1 MHICIFEDAG
11 AANLEPLALTHPV
24 FDLRTGARTLL
35 ERQRD
40 YFGAEEMGAV
50 VRPILADLCRLEHPG
65 MAVNERNYLRPGGVL
80 VNARWLPPGGRWTGK
95 PGLSATGGAA
105 VAMVGEQ
112 IAFVVFGS
120 GEGLGAEPADLA
132 WRLEE
137 WKQHAPG
144 HPAGGWPIAYP
155 WDLLVHQPEALNHD
169 LEWWMQ
175 ERPEAIRPP
184 AALVGPAERALMD
197 PSAQVE
203 PHVLIDT
210 TRGPVLID
218 RQVLIQAFTRLEGPC
233 YVGPGSQLLAAR
245 LRGGS
250 MGPECRVGG
259 EVEASILHGFTNKYH
274 DGFLGHSYLGAWVN
288 LGAGTQISD
297 LRNDYGPITM
307 PVAGRQVGTGQIKL
321 GAFLGDHTRSSIG
334 AMLNTGTVAG
344 PFCQLLT
351 SGGLLPRV
359 LPAFGKLNHGRLE
372 ERNDLRQI
380 LATSAVAMRRRGQEW
395 TETHAELMFALYEQT
410 APERRQMIRENEQH
424 RMRRVV

>member
-1 MHICIFEDAG
+1 MRICLFEDAG
-11 AANLEPLALTHPV
+11 SASLEPLALTHPV

-40 YFGAEEMGAV
+40 YFGADEIGAI
-50 VRPILADLCRLEHPG
+50 VRPILADLCRLEHPE
-65 MAVNERNYLRPGGVL
+65 MAVNERDWLKPGDVL
-80 VNARWLPPGGRWTGK
+80 VNARWLPPAGRWA
-95 PGLSATGGAA
+95 PGPG
-105 VAMVGEQ
+105 VGVIQEQ
-112 IAFVVFGS
+112 IAHIVLGP
-120 GEGLGAEPADLA
+120 GEGKDVSQADLP

-137 WKQHAPG
+137 WKQQGPA
-144 HPAGGWPIAYP
+144 HPAGGQLIAYP
-155 WDLLVHQPEALNHD
+155 WDLLAQQHEAMNQD
-169 LEWWMQ
+169 LQWWM
-175 ERPEAIRPP
+175 EKRPEAVRPA

-197 PSAQVE
+197 PSARVE

-218 RQVLIQAFTRLEGPC
+218 REAVIQAFTRLEGPC

-250 MGPECRVGG
+250 LGPECRVGG

-288 LGAGTQISD
+288 LGAGTQVSD

-307 PVAGRQVGTGQIKL
+307 TIAGRPVATEQTKL
-321 GAFLGDHTRSSIG
+321 GAFLGDHTRTSIG
-334 AMLNTGTVAG
+334 TLLNTGTVAG

-351 SGGLLPRV
+351 SGSLLPRV
-359 LPAFGKLNHGRLE
+359 LPAFARLNHGRVE
-372 ERNDLRQI
+372 ERNDLSQL
-380 LATSAVAMRRRGQEW
+380 LATSAVVMSRRGQEW
-395 TETHAELMFALYEQT
+395 TETHAELLFALYEQT
-410 APERRQMIRENEQH
+410 APERRQMIRESEQH